1 MAVQPGRGPV
11 IITRPRAQA
20 GALAQLVTALPR
32 EAVIFPLLE
41 ILPLADI
48 TPLRVALDAVADYGL
63 IVFVSP
69 NAIDAAF
76 AVRTIWPSGLQ
87 FGVVGAGSWKA
98 LKRHGINAAN
108 SRIVQP
114 QDTEQQD
121 SEGLLAALDLA
132 ALHGQRALIV
142 RGEHGREHLPDALR
156 AAQIDVTTVAAYRRI
171 APKLD
176 ARRRVQLEYLLHAN
190 GDWIITSSEGV
201 RVLLQMVRDLGAAA
215 DVSKMQQQ
223 RLLVPHRRIAETAR
237 GLGFTQVTLTASG
250 DLGLL
255 SALQF
260 GA

>member
-1 MAVQPGRGPV
+1 MSSQHSRGPV
-11 IITRPRAQA
+11 IITRPLAQA
-20 GALAQLVTALPR
+20 GALAQLVTALSR

-41 ILPLADI
+41 ILPLADV
-48 TPLRVALDAVADYGL
+48 TPLRAVLDEVANYGL

-69 NAIDAAF
+69 NAIDAAC
-76 AVRTIWPSGLQ
+76 AVRKEWPVGLQ
-87 FGVVGAGSWKA
+87 LGVVGEGSWRA

-142 RGEHGREHLPDALR
+142 RGENGREHLADSLR

-176 ARRRVQLEYLLHAN
+176 APCRVQLQYLLHAN
-190 GDWIITSSEGV
+190 GDWMITSSESL
-201 RVLLQMVRDLGAAA
+201 RVLLQMAHELGDSA

-255 SALQF
+255 TALQF